1 MPEQPRTGNQPRE
14 LRQCG
19 RCRLSFPTDPTLHP
33 VALREWWLCPSCY
46 DTLLGPAGLPTVKR
60 EQPLRTTS

>member
-1 MPEQPRTGNQPRE
+1 MPEQSRDGDERYE

-19 RCRLSFPTDPTLHP
+19 RCRKSFPADPTLHA
-33 VALREWWLCPSCY
+33 VALREWWLCPSCH

-60 EQPLRTTS
+60 EQALRATP